1 MPRIDSESSKGGLR
15 RWLFA
20 ICAACTAWL
29 VVQNTLLIVLVWLG
43 AWGRP

>member
-1 MPRIDSESSKGGLR
+1 MSRIDSEGRLDPR

-29 VVQNTLLIVLVWLG
+29 ILQNTLLIALIWLG
-43 AWGRP
+43 AWRKP